1 MSELTHMFAS
11 LPLVL
16 AKGEAVG
23 LIFFA
28 IWIILALVSSAQK
41 KKEQKQQNRAS
52 QLPLP
57 PGQAPPR
64 EQVPLPGNRSAPS
77 RFQLRR
83 STPAQSS
90 PSQISPPR
98 LSPAPSHRPRAARA
112 TPPKHAAPA
121 ATSVESPVWQPMKDM
136 VQSQWS
142 QTTTR
147 SSQMQLMLQPATV
160 RQGIVLAEILRPPL
174 ALREEES
181 AW

>member
-16 AKGEAVG
+16 AKGEAAG

-41 KKEQKQQNRAS
+41 KKQQNRAS

-57 PGQAPPR
+57 PGQVPPR
-64 EQVPLPGNRSAPS
+64 EQTLPRNRSASP

-83 STPAQSS
+83 TTPAQSS
-90 PSQISPPR
+90 PWRISPPR
-98 LSPAPSHRPRAARA
+98 VSQAPPHRPPAVRAL
-112 TPPKHAAPA
+112 PPKHAAPA
-121 ATSVESPVWQPMKDM
+121 DISVENPVWQPMKDM
-136 VQSQWS
+136 VQSQWA

-174 ALREEES
+174 SLREEES